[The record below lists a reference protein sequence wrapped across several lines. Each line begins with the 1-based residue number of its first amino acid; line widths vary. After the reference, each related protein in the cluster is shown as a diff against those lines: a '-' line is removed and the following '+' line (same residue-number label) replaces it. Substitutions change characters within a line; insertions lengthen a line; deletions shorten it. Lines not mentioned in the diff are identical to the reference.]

1 MIIATTI
8 SGILVFT
15 GVILILVLILNFAQS
30 KLLPQEEVFLTINDK
45 SDEAINV
52 APGSTLLSALSGQ
65 NIFLPSACGGGGTCA
80 LCKCQVLDGG
90 GDILPTETGHINRKE
105 AKDNWRLS
113 CQVKIKQDMKIRV
126 PDEIFNI
133 QKWECTVISNENVA
147 TFIKELI
154 LELPEEE
161 NLNFTAGGYI
171 QIDIPEYHNL
181 TYSDFAVEDQYHPDW
196 DKYNIW
202 DLVANNDEECFRAY
216 SMANHPAEGNKMML
230 NVRISTPPHHFGI
243 QFLLE

>member
-45 SDEAINV
+45 SDEVINV

-65 NIFLPSACGGGGTCA
+65 KIFLPSACGGGGTCA

-90 GDILPTETGHINRKE
+90 GDILPTEISHINRKE

-133 QKWECTVISNENVA
+133 QKWECTVRSNENVA

-154 LELPEEE
+154 LELPE
-161 NLNFTAGGYI
+161 
-171 QIDIPEYHNL
+171 
-181 TYSDFAVEDQYHPDW
+181 
-196 DKYNIW
+196 
-202 DLVANNDEECFRAY
+202 
-216 SMANHPAEGNKMML
+216 
-230 NVRISTPPHHFGI
+230 
-243 QFLLE
+243 

>member
-90 GDILPTETGHINRKE
+90 GDITNVPSLP
-105 AKDNWRLS
+105 
-113 CQVKIKQDMKIRV
+113 
-126 PDEIFNI
+126 
-133 QKWECTVISNENVA
+133 
-147 TFIKELI
+147 
-154 LELPEEE
+154 
-161 NLNFTAGGYI
+161 
-171 QIDIPEYHNL
+171 
-181 TYSDFAVEDQYHPDW
+181 
-196 DKYNIW
+196 
-202 DLVANNDEECFRAY
+202 
-216 SMANHPAEGNKMML
+216 
-230 NVRISTPPHHFGI
+230 
-243 QFLLE
+243 